1 MQSIIY
7 QKSKASRKAACP
19 IINDTLCRAKFC
31 KAALWNSDELCF
43 FGGRQHVTRHLLN
56 GKTIKIT
63 GMKWALFGWA
73 VLGFA
78 PVAGRAADSLLD
90 TTLEDTKL
98 YFTAPLR
105 WDEQD
110 WLYFGGALLAIGAA
124 HSFDERVRDHFANG
138 SKAVLNGGE
147 DKNSLRDAA
156 PTMALIAGT
165 GLYAAFL
172 DDRDGYRE
180 AWSLIEAGAFSGA
193 TAEVLGYATGRE
205 RPDATTSANQW
216 GKGGDSFPSL
226 HTAVA
231 FAVGTVFAESGSDE
245 YRWIRRIIGY
255 GVASATGY
263 VRTSENVHWLS
274 DSVAG
279 AALGIGTARFVL
291 NRQGAQDHAALQFQP
306 VKNGWLL
313 SYSMRTH

>member
-1 MQSIIY
+1 MDSVFL
-7 QKSKASRKAACP
+7 AAARP
-19 IINDTLCRAKFC
+19 L
-31 KAALWNSDELCF
+31 
-43 FGGRQHVTRHLLN
+43 TRPFKY
-56 GKTIKIT
+56 GKTIKTT
-63 GMKWALFGWA
+63 GFKWALLGWV
-73 VLGFA
+73 VLGIV
-78 PVAGRAADSLLD
+78 PITGQAADSLLD

-105 WDEQD
+105 WDEED

-124 HSFDERVRDHFANG
+124 HSFDERVRDHFATG

-156 PTMALIAGT
+156 PTVAVFAAT

-216 GKGGDSFPSL
+216 GKRGDSFPSL
-226 HTAVA
+226 HTTVA
-231 FAVGTVFAESGSDE
+231 FAVGTVFAESGNDE
-245 YRWIRRIIGY
+245 YRWIRRVIGY
-255 GVASATGY
+255 GAASATGY
-263 VRTSENVHWLS
+263 VRTMCTGYRTASLAPRSELQ
-274 DSVAG
+274 
-279 AALGIGTARFVL
+279 ARDL
-291 NRQGAQDHAALQFQP
+291 C
-306 VKNGWLL
+306 
-313 SYSMRTH
+313 